1 MMNQVGFAPAQS
13 QNVIRLTITALI
25 AAGAIAVGLLAGPAT
40 ANADSSVGNCTA
52 LVNVACVGQINGNPV
67 IVNVGNIGSIAPI
80 SGNNLNI
87 LTNNLNNV
95 FVNFINVQD
104 INILA
109 VDLTTAIQTAVNTWV
124 NTITNVTTNTIT
136 KTCTALVTPA
146 PVPTGTSVV
155 TIACA

>member
-1 MMNQVGFAPAQS
+1 MNHVGFAPAQS
-13 QNVIRLTITALI
+13 HNVIRLTITALI

-40 ANADSSVGNCTA
+40 ASADSSVGNCNA
-52 LVNVACVGQINGNPV
+52 VVNVVCVGQINGNPV
-67 IVNVGNIGSIAPI
+67 IVNVGNIGNILPI
-80 SGNNLNI
+80 SGNNLNT

-109 VDLTTAIQTAVNTWV
+109 IDLTTAIQTAVNTWV

-146 PVPTGTSVV
+146 PVPTGTSAV